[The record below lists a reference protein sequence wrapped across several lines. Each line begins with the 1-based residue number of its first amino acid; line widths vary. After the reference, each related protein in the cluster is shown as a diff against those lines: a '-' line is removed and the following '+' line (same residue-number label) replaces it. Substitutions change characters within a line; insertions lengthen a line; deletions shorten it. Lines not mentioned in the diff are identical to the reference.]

1 METSNDSTNRLVVV
15 PDPDLEIRGGGEG
28 GSHPVPDITGGL
40 VFKKFISGLSLV
52 EN

>member
-1 METSNDSTNRLVVV
+1 METSNDSANRLVVV
-15 PDPDLEIRGGGEG
+15 PDPDLEIRGGGG

-52 EN
+52 GN